1 MYKYT
6 INITKIC
13 KFQND
18 TFEQTLMHGNVEDK
32 FEFFEIMRNCATML
46 NKDSKYIIGYILH
59 KGEPK
64 KYYMSKNRI
73 IKEVKL

>member
-6 INITKIC
+6 INIAKIS

-18 TFEQTLMHGNVEDK
+18 TFEQTLMRGNVENK
-32 FEFFEIMRNCATML
+32 VEFFEIMRNCATML
-46 NKDSKYIIGYILH
+46 NKDCKYIIGYILY

-73 IKEVKL
+73 IKEVKI